1 VCCSAA
7 AVSEAFHH
15 LEDKITLASFLEA
28 NELGSMSPLTQII
41 PFHAEIPVPRPPW
54 PLPWVLK
61 RDGTSGGTDVHFV
74 TEPAV
79 VREFSFGVFLVFKYP
94 EPVLVKLVDRFSRYK
109 LTKQRCA
116 CCRWTSGW
124 SRSRS
129 WRSSSP
135 SNRSAD
141 TSLVRKPPLFW
152 RAIDNIKTTFLPRQA
167 HAKRRKSG
175 ENGGVLCRLGAA
187 AQH

>member
-1 VCCSAA
+1 MCCSAA

-109 LTKQRCA
+109 LTKQRA
-116 CCRWTSGW
+116 LRMLQVDEWVESEQELAEQLPFQSERRYIPGAKT
-124 SRSRS
+124 
-129 WRSSSP
+129 
-135 SNRSAD
+135 
-141 TSLVRKPPLFW
+141 PPF
-152 RAIDNIKTTFLPRQA
+152 
-167 HAKRRKSG
+167 G
-175 ENGGVLCRLGAA
+175 EPLTIM
-187 AQH
+187 